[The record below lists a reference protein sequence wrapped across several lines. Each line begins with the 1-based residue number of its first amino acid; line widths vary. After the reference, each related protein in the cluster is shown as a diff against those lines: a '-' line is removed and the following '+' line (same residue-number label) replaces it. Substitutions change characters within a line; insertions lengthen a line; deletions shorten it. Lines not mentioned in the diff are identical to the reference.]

1 MHGVKRIKIGL
12 NIKGNKELIDAS
24 ENSRE
29 ERTIR
34 QSITVWPDRIKITEN
49 STETGWAAI
58 KEKHTVGIIT
68 DTATNGLIIIT
79 ETTGSSVQHQYAHG
93 KKISI
98 EW

>member
-34 QSITVWPDRIKITEN
+34 QSITV
-49 STETGWAAI
+49 
-58 KEKHTVGIIT
+58 
-68 DTATNGLIIIT
+68 
-79 ETTGSSVQHQYAHG
+79 
-93 KKISI
+93 
-98 EW
+98 